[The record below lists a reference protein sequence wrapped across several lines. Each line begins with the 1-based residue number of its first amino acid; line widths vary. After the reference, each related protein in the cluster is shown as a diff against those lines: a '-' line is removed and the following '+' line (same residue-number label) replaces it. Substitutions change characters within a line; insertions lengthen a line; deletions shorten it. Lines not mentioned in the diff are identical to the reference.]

1 MSVSAVPVAV
11 PQADVLFQCLA
22 WVASFHG
29 DERSVAAWQ
38 QGVPHDGQQA
48 SVQAVIRAANK
59 AGHVATLVQRR
70 LTDLPDY
77 VLPVIVLLHDGQAAV
92 LMRRHDDGS
101 VEAAMPESPD
111 ALLPA
116 RLPLDELL
124 NRATGYHILFKPA
137 LRHDARAGAPTPRSD
152 LHWFWGTLWR
162 FRSYYS
168 NTVLAALMINVL
180 TLAGTFFT
188 MNVYDRVVP
197 THAYPTLWTLA
208 IGTVLAMVFEFA
220 TRQLRSHLVD
230 VAGKKVDLILG
241 SMLFRQ
247 ALGIRLERRA
257 ASSGAFANRLRE
269 FESVREFTTSA
280 TVSALTDVPFALLFL
295 AVIFSI
301 GGPLVVVPAVAM
313 LLVLLA
319 GAVVQWP
326 LARHMRENLRESS
339 LKHGLLV
346 ESLEGIET
354 LKAVNGQS
362 RMQKNWEDY
371 SAAATGSYMKSRALT
386 SFTMGWVSFV
396 QQIETVVLVVWGV
409 YLIHQGTVSQGA
421 LIATVMLA
429 RQAVSPLGQVVG
441 LAVRFQQ
448 AKASLTSLGELM
460 KQPTDHVADQQYLS
474 RPRFDGAL
482 RTEGLQFGY
491 PDQKLPALDGIS
503 LNVQPGERIAVLGR
517 IGSGKSTLL
526 RLLSSLYLPT
536 QGSVLADG
544 IDLRQLDPADIH
556 HNIGL
561 VTQDCKL
568 FHGTLRDNLRL
579 GVPQAS
585 AERLLNVCRI
595 TGLDAVVA
603 RHPLG
608 LDMMLGEGGA
618 GLSGGQRQLVALA
631 RTLLADPPVLL
642 MDEPSSAMDAQTES
656 AFIAQL
662 KRMPGRRTL
671 IIATHR
677 MSLLELVDRVIVV
690 DQGRV
695 IADGPKRQLLETLT
709 RGGGVP
715 IAGQP
720 AKAA

>member
-1 MSVSAVPVAV
+1 VADGAD
-11 PQADVLFQCLA
+11 QGDVLFQCLA

-29 DERSVAAWQ
+29 DDRSVAAWR

-48 SVQAVIRAANK
+48 SALAVIRAAQA

-77 VLPVIVLLHDGQAAV
+77 VLPVIVMLNNGQAAV
-92 LMRRHDDGS
+92 LVRRLEDGM

-111 ALLPA
+111 ALLPT

-124 NRATGYHILFKPA
+124 SRATGYHILFKPA
-137 LRHDARAGAPTPRSD
+137 LRPDGRAGAPTPRSD
-152 LHWFWGTLWR
+152 LHWFWSTLWR

-168 NTVLAALMINVL
+168 NTVLAALMVNVL

-197 THAYPTLWTLA
+197 THTYSTLWTLA
-208 IGTVLAMVFEFA
+208 IGTTLAMVFEFA
-220 TRQLRSHLVD
+220 TRQMRSHMVD

-241 SMLFRQ
+241 AMLFRQ
-247 ALGIRLERRA
+247 ALGIRLEHRP

-280 TVSALTDVPFALLFL
+280 TVSALTDLPFALLFL
-295 AVIFSI
+295 VVIFSI
-301 GGPLVVVPAVAM
+301 GGVLAVVPAVAM
-313 LLVLLA
+313 LVVLLA
-319 GAVVQWP
+319 GLVVQWP

-339 LKHGLLV
+339 LKHGLLI
-346 ESLEGIET
+346 EALEGIET

-371 SAAATGSYMKSRALT
+371 SAAATGHYMKSRSLT
-386 SFTMGWVSFV
+386 SLTTGFVSFV
-396 QQIETVVLVVWGV
+396 QQIDTVILVVWGV
-409 YLIHQGTVSQGA
+409 YLIHDGALSQGA
-421 LIATVMLA
+421 LIGAVMLG
-429 RQAVSPLGQVVG
+429 RQAIGPLGQVVG

-448 AKASLTSLGELM
+448 AKASLSSLSELM
-460 KQPTDHVADQQYLS
+460 KLPTDHVAGQQYLS
-474 RPRFDGAL
+474 RPRFDGGL
-482 RTEGLQFGY
+482 RVEALQFAY
-491 PDQKLPALDGIS
+491 PEQKLPALNGLS
-503 LNVQPGERIAVLGR
+503 LSVQPGERIAVLGR

-526 RLLSSLYLPT
+526 RLLSGLYLPT
-536 QGSVLADG
+536 QGSVYADG
-544 IDLRQLDPADIH
+544 IDLRQIDPADIH
-556 HNIGL
+556 QNIGL

-579 GVPQAS
+579 GVPQVS

-603 RHPLG
+603 RHPQG

-662 KRMPGRRTL
+662 KQMPGRRTL

-690 DQGRV
+690 EQGRV
-695 IADGPKRQLLETLT
+695 IADGPKRQMLQTLT
-709 RGGGVP
+709 TGGGVP
-715 IAGQP
+715 IAAKPG
-720 AKAA
+720 KAAHG